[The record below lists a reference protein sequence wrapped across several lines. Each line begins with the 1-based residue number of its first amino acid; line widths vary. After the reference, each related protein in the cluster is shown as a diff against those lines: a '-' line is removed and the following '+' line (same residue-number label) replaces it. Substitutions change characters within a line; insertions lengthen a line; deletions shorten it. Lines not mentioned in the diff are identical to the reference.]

1 MTASITATIKLI
13 KTLITAA
20 YAALRSV
27 LPAAVGAQHGLAEGV
42 ELFRLERAEDV
53 AVGLIGGAKACP
65 ELPQAGGRQGDTAAP
80 AVVRVD
86 LPPDQPGCLELVERL
101 DEVGRVDADAV
112 GELGLRDRFR
122 RVEVTED
129 MELPRLQPERPEPC
143 CEAPVDR
150 CCDADDEEAGRRL

>member
-53 AVGLIGGAKACP
+53 AVGPFGGAKVGP
-65 ELPQAGGRQGDTAAP
+65 ELPRAGGHQGDAAAP
-80 AVVRVD
+80 AVV
-86 LPPDQPGCLELVERL
+86 LANQLTAAGP
-101 DEVGRVDADAV
+101 ADGNV
-112 GELGLRDRFR
+112 VVNWRF
-122 RVEVTED
+122 
-129 MELPRLQPERPEPC
+129 
-143 CEAPVDR
+143 
-150 CCDADDEEAGRRL
+150 